1 VEAGSERRIEPDM
14 TKFRLTSF
22 VLCFLLV
29 GGCSS
34 AGPTTADPESAEF
47 QELSELFHAAAGRV
61 GHAPTKLAD
70 LATAKGMFPKAYE
83 SVKSGNVIVI
93 WGTAPKGEGD
103 VGNNE
108 AVLAYEKKVPTEGGF
123 VLMSAGTVTKMT
135 AAEFNSASKA
145 GKK

>member
-1 VEAGSERRIEPDM
+1 M
-14 TKFRLTSF
+14 TKFRLTAF

-34 AGPTTADPESAEF
+34 AGPTKGDPESTEF
-47 QELSELFHAAAGRV
+47 QELSDLFHAAAGKV

-83 SVKSGNVIVI
+83 LVKSGDVIIV
-93 WGTAPKGEGD
+93 WGTPPKGEGD

-108 AVLAYEKKVPTEGGF
+108 VVLAYEKKVPTEGGY
-123 VLMSAGTVTKMT
+123 VLMSAGTIKKMSAT
-135 AAEFNSASKA
+135 EFNSTSKA

>member
-1 VEAGSERRIEPDM
+1 M
-14 TKFRLTSF
+14 TRFGLTLF
-22 VLCFLLV
+22 VLCFLIV

-34 AGPTTADPESAEF
+34 SGGTTKADPESTDF
-47 QELSELFHAAAGRV
+47 QDLGELFHAAAGKV

-70 LATAKGMFPKAYE
+70 LGTAKGMFPKAYD
-83 SVKSGNVIVI
+83 SVKSGAVVVL

-108 AVLAYEKKVPTEGGF
+108 VVLAYEKKVPTEGGY
-123 VLMSAGTVTKMT
+123 VLMSAGTVKKM
-135 AAEFNSASKA
+135 SASEFEAAPKT